1 VLVAVPVEV
10 EVASG
15 SDIFLATIVLGY
27 FGLGHLIALL
37 MVAGI

>member
-1 VLVAVPVEV
+1 MFVAVPVEV

-15 SDIFLATIVLGY
+15 SDIFLAKIVFGY
-27 FGLGHLIALL
+27 SGLGHLIALL